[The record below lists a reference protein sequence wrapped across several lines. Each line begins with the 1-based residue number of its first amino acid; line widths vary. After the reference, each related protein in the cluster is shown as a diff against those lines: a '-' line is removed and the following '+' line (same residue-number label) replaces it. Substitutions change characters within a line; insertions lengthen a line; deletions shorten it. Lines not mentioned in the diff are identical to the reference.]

1 MCHGAEV
8 NKNDRWGG
16 TPIRDAEAG
25 GHRSVVEYLERNGA
39 IRRPSRVEDESVPS
53 PDDLVDMTGKLCDA
67 ARNGDVVK
75 LRELLDAG
83 AEVCRG
89 DYDNR
94 TALHLGAAEGHL
106 AAVKYL
112 VARGADVNAVDRWRG
127 TPLRDAEAGEHT
139 DTVAFLKRVGAVNRR
154 SASSLIDTPDS
165 LSRSVWK
172 STSELGFLRIT
183 LVILHAIEQT
193 QLRRQHRDDGVGRL
207 KFDFHTG
214 RGRALPHRSR
224 RPPPARSGGASPSR
238 RSEARRSRRRP
249 RRLHQLVSSSGRRRA
264 AAAIATQ

>member
-1 MCHGAEV
+1 MISTQVEFLVCHGAEV

-39 IRRPSRVEDESVPS
+39 IRRPSRVEDESAPS

-83 AEVCRG
+83 ADVCRG
-89 DYDNR
+89 DYDCR

-139 DTVAFLKRVGAVNRR
+139 ETVAFLKRVGAVNRR

-165 LSRSVWK
+165 LSNSVSRSRSRSSLTASPSPSSSSIRRSLSF
-172 STSELGFLRIT
+172 STIRSPKVAPAPQTGG
-183 LVILHAIEQT
+183 LVIN
-193 QLRRQHRDDGVGRL
+193 
-207 KFDFHTG
+207 
-214 RGRALPHRSR
+214 
-224 RPPPARSGGASPSR
+224 PPARGSRDRDPMNASMD
-238 RSEARRSRRRP
+238 RSNGSCA
-249 RRLHQLVSSSGRRRA
+249 VS
-264 AAAIATQ
+264 

>member
-1 MCHGAEV
+1 MHLAAAEGHLDAVEFLVCHGAEV

-89 DYDNR
+89 
-94 TALHLGAAEGHL
+94 GAAL
-106 AAVKYL
+106 
-112 VARGADVNAVDRWRG
+112 
-127 TPLRDAEAGEHT
+127 
-139 DTVAFLKRVGAVNRR
+139 
-154 SASSLIDTPDS
+154 
-165 LSRSVWK
+165 
-172 STSELGFLRIT
+172 
-183 LVILHAIEQT
+183 
-193 QLRRQHRDDGVGRL
+193 
-207 KFDFHTG
+207 
-214 RGRALPHRSR
+214 
-224 RPPPARSGGASPSR
+224 
-238 RSEARRSRRRP
+238 
-249 RRLHQLVSSSGRRRA
+249 
-264 AAAIATQ
+264 

>member
-1 MCHGAEV
+1 MAAAEGHLDAVEFLVCHGAEV

-83 AEVCRG
+83 ADVCRG
-89 DYDNR
+89 DYDCR

-139 DTVAFLKRVGAVNRR
+139 ETVAFLKRVGAVNRR
-154 SASSLIDTPDS
+154 SASSLMDTPDS
-165 LSRSVWK
+165 LSRSRSSASLPSPSSRTGVRRSLSFSSIRSPK
-172 STSELGFLRIT
+172 IAPAPQTGG
-183 LVILHAIEQT
+183 LVIN
-193 QLRRQHRDDGVGRL
+193 
-207 KFDFHTG
+207 
-214 RGRALPHRSR
+214 
-224 RPPPARSGGASPSR
+224 PPARGSRDRDPMNASMD
-238 RSEARRSRRRP
+238 RSNGSCA
-249 RRLHQLVSSSGRRRA
+249 VS
-264 AAAIATQ
+264 

>member
-83 AEVCRG
+83 AEVCRCVKIKLT
-89 DYDNR
+89 R
-94 TALHLGAAEGHL
+94 CVSATA
-106 AAVKYL
+106 
-112 VARGADVNAVDRWRG
+112 
-127 TPLRDAEAGEHT
+127 
-139 DTVAFLKRVGAVNRR
+139 
-154 SASSLIDTPDS
+154 PDS
-165 LSRSVWK
+165 LV
-172 STSELGFLRIT
+172 
-183 LVILHAIEQT
+183 
-193 QLRRQHRDDGVGRL
+193 
-207 KFDFHTG
+207 DFHTG
-214 RGRALPHRSR
+214 VSR
-224 RPPPARSGGASPSR
+224 
-238 RSEARRSRRRP
+238 
-249 RRLHQLVSSSGRRRA
+249 
-264 AAAIATQ
+264 

>member
-1 MCHGAEV
+1 M
-8 NKNDRWGG
+8 
-16 TPIRDAEAG
+16 
-25 GHRSVVEYLERNGA
+25 EYLERNGA

-139 DTVAFLKRVGAVNRR
+139 ETVAFLKRVGAVNRR
-154 SASSLIDTPDS
+154 SASSLMDTPDS
-165 LSRSVWK
+165 LSRSRSSASLPSPSSRPVRRSLSFSSIRSPK
-172 STSELGFLRIT
+172 IAPAPEASSSTG
-183 LVILHAIEQT
+183 LVIN
-193 QLRRQHRDDGVGRL
+193 
-207 KFDFHTG
+207 
-214 RGRALPHRSR
+214 
-224 RPPPARSGGASPSR
+224 PPARGSRDRDPMNASMD
-238 RSEARRSRRRP
+238 RSNGSCA
-249 RRLHQLVSSSGRRRA
+249 VS
-264 AAAIATQ
+264 

>member
-1 MCHGAEV
+1 MISTQVEFLVCHGAEV

-112 VARGADVNAVDRWRG
+112 VARGADVNACVEIK
-127 TPLRDAEAGEHT
+127 L
-139 DTVAFLKRVGAVNRR
+139 
-154 SASSLIDTPDS
+154 
-165 LSRSVWK
+165 
-172 STSELGFLRIT
+172 
-183 LVILHAIEQT
+183 
-193 QLRRQHRDDGVGRL
+193 LRRV
-207 KFDFHTG
+207 
-214 RGRALPHRSR
+214 SR
-224 RPPPARSGGASPSR
+224 
-238 RSEARRSRRRP
+238 
-249 RRLHQLVSSSGRRRA
+249 HC
-264 AAAIATQ
+264 

>member
-1 MCHGAEV
+1 MACVEKPNSLVDFHTDYDNRTALHLAAAEGHLDAVEFLVCHGAEV

-83 AEVCRG
+83 ADVCRG
-89 DYDNR
+89 DYDCR

-139 DTVAFLKRVGAVNRR
+139 ETVAFCV
-154 SASSLIDTPDS
+154 
-165 LSRSVWK
+165 
-172 STSELGFLRIT
+172 E
-183 LVILHAIEQT
+183 
-193 QLRRQHRDDGVGRL
+193 
-207 KFDFHTG
+207 
-214 RGRALPHRSR
+214 
-224 RPPPARSGGASPSR
+224 
-238 RSEARRSRRRP
+238 
-249 RRLHQLVSSSGRRRA
+249 
-264 AAAIATQ
+264 IATLSC

>member
-1 MCHGAEV
+1 VCHGAEV

-89 DYDNR
+89 DYVSGCVESNSGR
-94 TALHLGAAEGHL
+94 PTPSTRRHPRSSICAMA
-106 AAVKYL
+106 
-112 VARGADVNAVDRWRG
+112 WR
-127 TPLRDAEAGEHT
+127 
-139 DTVAFLKRVGAVNRR
+139 F
-154 SASSLIDTPDS
+154 
-165 LSRSVWK
+165 
-172 STSELGFLRIT
+172 
-183 LVILHAIEQT
+183 HAIDAT
-193 QLRRQHRDDGVGRL
+193 L
-207 KFDFHTG
+207 
-214 RGRALPHRSR
+214 
-224 RPPPARSGGASPSR
+224 SP
-238 RSEARRSRRRP
+238 
-249 RRLHQLVSSSGRRRA
+249 
-264 AAAIATQ
+264 

>member
-89 DYDNR
+89 DY
-94 TALHLGAAEGHL
+94 
-106 AAVKYL
+106 V
-112 VARGADVNAVDRWRG
+112 
-127 TPLRDAEAGEHT
+127 
-139 DTVAFLKRVGAVNRR
+139 
-154 SASSLIDTPDS
+154 
-165 LSRSVWK
+165 
-172 STSELGFLRIT
+172 
-183 LVILHAIEQT
+183 
-193 QLRRQHRDDGVGRL
+193 
-207 KFDFHTG
+207 
-214 RGRALPHRSR
+214 
-224 RPPPARSGGASPSR
+224 SGCVESN
-238 RSEARRSRRRP
+238 
-249 RRLHQLVSSSGRRRA
+249 SGRPTPSTRRCPRYGVCSMA
-264 AAAIATQ
+264 WRSQNSPQ

>member
-89 DYDNR
+89 DYVSGCVESNSGR
-94 TALHLGAAEGHL
+94 PTPSTRRHP
-106 AAVKYL
+106 
-112 VARGADVNAVDRWRG
+112 RGSICAMAWR
-127 TPLRDAEAGEHT
+127 
-139 DTVAFLKRVGAVNRR
+139 F
-154 SASSLIDTPDS
+154 
-165 LSRSVWK
+165 
-172 STSELGFLRIT
+172 
-183 LVILHAIEQT
+183 HAIDAT
-193 QLRRQHRDDGVGRL
+193 L
-207 KFDFHTG
+207 
-214 RGRALPHRSR
+214 
-224 RPPPARSGGASPSR
+224 SP
-238 RSEARRSRRRP
+238 
-249 RRLHQLVSSSGRRRA
+249 
-264 AAAIATQ
+264 

>member
-1 MCHGAEV
+1 MRVLKYVAATTSRAVWNQFPGV
-8 NKNDRWGG
+8 PR
-16 TPIRDAEAG
+16 
-25 GHRSVVEYLERNGA
+25 HRR
-39 IRRPSRVEDESVPS
+39 
-53 PDDLVDMTGKLCDA
+53 
-67 ARNGDVVK
+67 DVVPVAPSA
-75 LRELLDAG
+75 RW
-83 AEVCRG
+83 RG
-89 DYDNR
+89 DSTPSTRRCPRDRNLIHWLISTQDNR